1 MHCGLYTCYVQ
12 ELVAEA
18 ATKAVW
24 KALHLVLLKD
34 DKGLLPVQLWDIQW
48 ENSAANLDQCLVLLD
63 YLQGLIF
70 VSWFEHTKVYL
81 RLQIWSTKGN
91 SDNTTLERTLELAIV
106 DFGFWY
112 WPIFCGNPVL
122 LHWKTALKSEWGPIS
137 MLISADMVRMVAREK
152 G

>member
-12 ELVAEA
+12 ELVTEA

-63 YLQGLIF
+63 YLQG
-70 VSWFEHTKVYL
+70 
-81 RLQIWSTKGN
+81 
-91 SDNTTLERTLELAIV
+91 
-106 DFGFWY
+106 
-112 WPIFCGNPVL
+112 
-122 LHWKTALKSEWGPIS
+122 
-137 MLISADMVRMVAREK
+137 
-152 G
+152 